1 MATIIVLNPIGS
13 EAIWNVS
20 TMSWNVSEDV
30 FSGNID
36 ALVAQASGI
45 DFANISYAFT
55 GIPEIAVSRNNV
67 EATISLVNTIKYNIR
82 VYRANDHRAT
92 FYQYLDSI
100 PTATSYSDNGFWET
114 CLFVWDDA
122 DNDLDYD
129 EYSESKNYKYKAS
142 FYASGTRN
150 GVSYELESQTSAP
163 VYTIGDRTL

>member
-1 MATIIVLNPIGS
+1 MATVIVLNPIGS
-13 EAIWNVS
+13 TAVWNVS

-45 DFANISYAFT
+45 DFASISYGFT
-55 GIPEIAVSRNNV
+55 GIPEIAVSRSNV
-67 EATISLVNTIKYNIR
+67 EAVISLVNTNKYNIR
-82 VYRANDHRAT
+82 VYRADDHRAT

-100 PTATSYSDNGFWET
+100 PTSSNYSDNGYWET
-114 CLFVWDDA
+114 CIFVWDD
-122 DNDLDYD
+122 NDLTYD

-150 GVSYELESQTSAP
+150 GVSYELESQTSSP

>member
-45 DFANISYAFT
+45 DFASISYAFT